1 MTATASVLF
10 FSCFKH
16 CGLSVTTEGLHV
28 METSHLKDDCMPLL
42 SPPWLSEL
50 GRGWPLTSCTNR
62 HQPLTEA
69 VKQTPKHAAH
79 PPCSHIPSQS
89 PLCCPQWKS
98 KHTRKV
104 PPCKCE
110 IHTGRRKICNWRFIT
125 RPKKT
130 IRCKVLA
137 LPAPTTSCL
146 SITLPAL
153 HQHDKYWRMW
163 PLALSWTHANLW
175 IVVSLG
181 WQT

>member
-1 MTATASVLF
+1 
-10 FSCFKH
+10 
-16 CGLSVTTEGLHV
+16 
-28 METSHLKDDCMPLL
+28 METSRLKDDCVPLPL
-42 SPPWLSEL
+42 SPPWLSAS
-50 GRGWPLTSCTNR
+50 GRGWPLTSCANR

-130 IRCKVLA
+130 IRCEVLA

-146 SITLPAL
+146 SITLPAV

-163 PLALSWTHANLW
+163 PLARSWTHANLW